1 MGMYDHIVPE
11 IDLPDECKSVGQWQT
26 KDTNDQH
33 LSTYVLRKDGT
44 LWRNVWHFE
53 TVDGAPE
60 SPSSGMDYFQWRAE
74 FQKRVYDEPVQE
86 IHTGCIEFYGV
97 DESKN
102 WHNVVAF
109 FDDGVCF
116 RVKHTMDTAQ

>member
-1 MGMYDHIVPE
+1 MGVFDYIKPE
-11 IDLPDECKSVGQWQT
+11 IDLPDECKNVVVWQT
-26 KDTNDQH
+26 KDTDDQH
-33 LSTYVLRKDGT
+33 LSTYILRKDGT

-60 SPSSGMDYFQWRAE
+60 MPKGSAMFKWREE

-86 IHTGCIEFYGV
+86 IHTGCIEFYGS
-97 DESKN
+97 DEGAN
-102 WHNVVAF
+102 WHRVVAF

-116 RVKHTMDTAQ
+116 RVKHTMRPAQ